1 MDVRRR
7 AGAVVAVAVL
17 VLALAAGVA
26 AGANASPAPDFFSGW
41 KKQRKRERVWASDVT
56 LSHPSGTA
64 FVGTVSSKLDA
75 CRYTRLVTVYYTDPV
90 TAQTQPLSVQRTDR
104 DGRYRVSLSAAA
116 YPGTYRAIV
125 TEEHIRAL
133 KAPQKCNAATS
144 PTVSVE

>member
-7 AGAVVAVAVL
+7 AGALVAVTVL
-17 VLALAAGVA
+17 VPALGAGVA

-41 KKQRKRERVWASDVT
+41 SKHFKRERVWASDVT
-56 LSHPSGTA
+56 LTHPSGTA
-64 FVGTVSSKLDA
+64 FAGAVSSQLDA
-75 CRYTRLVTVYYTDPV
+75 CRNARLVTVYYTDPV

-104 DGRYRVSLSAAA
+104 DGRYQVSLQAPA

-133 KAPQKCNAATS
+133 KAPQKCNGATS
-144 PTVSVE
+144 PTVSVG